1 VRLLPTLHLRM
12 LVRNPKPRISARAPL
27 SWRRLRVRVVTLG
40 RFVGF
45 TVYGTP
51 QQQGSKRP
59 IGRGIGIE
67 ANKNLKPWRAEALAA
82 AREVKTI
89 DGPMFAGP
97 VTVTMHAY
105 FPHPKSHYGTGR
117 NADKLKDVSGWYASA
132 PDLDKLQRAVGDVLS
147 QSQLI
152 QDDRLIVAWHAY
164 KRYGTPRVEVTVQE
178 LT

>member
-1 VRLLPTLHLRM
+1 M
-12 LVRNPKPRISARAPL
+12 
-27 SWRRLRVRVVTLG
+27 TLG

-45 TVYGTP
+45 TVYGIP

-82 AREVKTI
+82 AREVKTT
-89 DGPMFAGP
+89 DGPTFAGP

-117 NADKLKDVSGWYASA
+117 NADKLKDISGWYASA

-152 QDDRLIVAWHAY
+152 LDDRLIVAWHAY